1 MKLKHKPLRVL
12 HAVGPGDVVD
22 SFHHWQRGES
32 VPSETSIP
40 YAAQY
45 FSFCQEYGIETHVVS
60 SHPRSAIIRDGNFI
74 VENRPKPGSA
84 SVRGVKFHLRELR
97 YGLSIIW
104 QGVRYRADIALID
117 SGTSHWFV
125 FGLFR
130 VFGIQTINNFH
141 NAFWPAGF
149 PPGKSISKLVN
160 RLEGFYLRWLG
171 NANIGVSPECQR
183 QAEQLAGK
191 PLRFFQYIAMYQAAP
206 FAERTAMDFHQRP
219 FRIIFAGR
227 VERNKGVF
235 DILSMAEKLNAMQPK
250 AVVFELCGHGG
261 DYEELSQERLR
272 RGLESSVIL
281 RGKLNQTQLLE
292 VYRRGHLVIISTTSD
307 FNEAFAMVAAEAVLL
322 GRPILSNRVV
332 PACEVLAAATV
343 LARTDDVDDYVAKI
357 QDLISDAA
365 RYAQLCAACE
375 DLRGRF
381 LEPANGI
388 GNAIGRAIDFLRPGW
403 RDPLPVSISPA
414 LGSQRSEI

>member
-1 MKLKHKPLRVL
+1 
-12 HAVGPGDVVD
+12 
-22 SFHHWQRGES
+22 
-32 VPSETSIP
+32 
-40 YAAQY
+40 
-45 FSFCQEYGIETHVVS
+45 
-60 SHPRSAIIRDGNFI
+60 
-74 VENRPKPGSA
+74 
-84 SVRGVKFHLRELR
+84 
-97 YGLSIIW
+97 
-104 QGVRYRADIALID
+104 
-117 SGTSHWFV
+117 
-125 FGLFR
+125 
-130 VFGIQTINNFH
+130 
-141 NAFWPAGF
+141 
-149 PPGKSISKLVN
+149 
-160 RLEGFYLRWLG
+160 
-171 NANIGVSPECQR
+171 
-183 QAEQLAGK
+183 
-191 PLRFFQYIAMYQAAP
+191 
-206 FAERTAMDFHQRP
+206 MDFHQRP

-250 AVVFELCGHGG
+250 EVVFELCGHGG
-261 DYEELSQERLR
+261 DYAELSQERLR

-292 VYRRGHLVIISTTSD
+292 VYRRGHLVIIPTTSD

-381 LEPANGI
+381 LDPANGM
-388 GNAIGRAIDFLRPGW
+388 GR
-403 RDPLPVSISPA
+403 
-414 LGSQRSEI
+414 